1 MKFYI
6 LPIII
11 LLSFFSCKTKNE
23 EIVRR
28 TETKLFG
35 DSLKIDY
42 TYIGDTVFQKRTDLK
57 GKGDDG
63 LDNSFDVRSIW
74 KTLKAADLNCD
85 NKIKITK
92 RQLDYI
98 FCLDDLIANTQKQI
112 KNRTEIKWNKDSILK
127 FQMELLQIKN
137 GQRDTVSSNNFF
149 MIYHFIRDLGF
160 IVFDQ
165 ETQTNVNTIRTE
177 NYETN
182 FSGGHIYYLINKEQD
197 TVAKYNLSDWMK

>member
-1 MKFYI
+1 MKFY
-6 LPIII
+6 
-11 LLSFFSCKTKNE
+11 LLSFIILFSLFSCKTKNE

-35 DSLKIDY
+35 DSLKIEY

-57 GKGDDG
+57 GNGHDG

-85 NKIKITK
+85 NKIKISK

-98 FCLDDLIANTQKQI
+98 FCLDDLITNTQKQI
-112 KNRTEIKWNKDSILK
+112 KNRTEIKWNNDSILK
-127 FQMELLQIKN
+127 FQMELLQIKK
-137 GQRDTVSSNNFF
+137 GERDTVSGNNFF
-149 MIYHFIRDLGF
+149 MIYHFIRNLDF

-165 ETQTNVNTIRTE
+165 NSQTKVSKIRME
-177 NYETN
+177 NYETR
-182 FSGGHIYYLINKEQD
+182 FSGGHIYYLINKEKD